1 MAVAVQMFEQ
11 VHASLVRVLGSD
23 HPDTLA
29 AALNL
34 GRVYYA
40 VGRLTDAGALL
51 TDTVA
56 RGERMLAPA
65 DPLTKAA
72 RESLAVI
79 IGAGAQ

>member
-1 MAVAVQMFEQ
+1 MFEQ
-11 VHASLVRVLGSD
+11 VHGSLTTVLGAD

-40 VGRLTDAGALL
+40 VGRLSDANAILS
-51 TDTVA
+51 DTIT
-56 RGERMLAPA
+56 RGERALAPA

-79 IGAGAQ
+79 VGAGAQ